1 MLVGDLEGVLG
12 VAGGVV
18 GGEVEGFE
26 VVEVG
31 FDLGAE
37 VGAVAEMV
45 EDGDDL
51 VHGLEE
57 RVGDA
62 GGADGAGEGDV
73 DSLLCCC
80 AGLRRR
86 GGFEGCFDLLLEL
99 VEADAEG
106 FLGFGWGGFQPG
118 FADELEAALLAAQ
131 PVEAEGFDVGG
142 VGGADLFG
150 EGGEGG
156 FEGGFVVGV

>member
-1 MLVGDLEGVLG
+1 MVRIWTGLVWVRMRRRSRDGRGVLMGDLEGVLG

-31 FDLGAE
+31 LDLGAE

-62 GGADGAGEGDV
+62 GGADG
-73 DSLLCCC
+73 C
-80 AGLRRR
+80 R
-86 GGFEGCFDLLLEL
+86 GG
-99 VEADAEG
+99 
-106 FLGFGWGGFQPG
+106 
-118 FADELEAALLAAQ
+118 
-131 PVEAEGFDVGG
+131 
-142 VGGADLFG
+142 
-150 EGGEGG
+150 
-156 FEGGFVVGV
+156 